1 VNPRQPLAEV
11 AAEVAAEARALED
24 EPGFPRPFVERVRSA
39 TARLGVDAPSPGD
52 VRHAALILHRQASV
66 ELEPPLVGRD
76 PLRRA
81 VKRLVRRLVGWY
93 VRVVGA
99 QVNAL
104 GLATARLGLAVAD
117 RTESLEAAQAA
128 DRADVHAALEALQA
142 RVAHLE
148 AVLDARGGDGVH
160 PGSDVR

>member
-1 VNPRQPLAEV
+1 MSSRQPLAEV

-24 EPGFPRPFVERVRSA
+24 EPGFPRPFIERVRGA
-39 TARLGVDAPSPGD
+39 TARLGVDAPGPGD

-66 ELEPPLVGRD
+66 ELEPSMVARD
-76 PLRRA
+76 PLRRL
-81 VKRLVRRLVGWY
+81 VKRLVRRVVGWY

-117 RTESLEAAQAA
+117 RTDGLEATQAA
-128 DRADVHAALEALQA
+128 DRAELEAALDALQA

-148 AVLDARGGDGVH
+148 ALLDARGGGGRD
-160 PGSDVR
+160 GSDVR